1 MGPGLSP
8 PGGQGNP
15 VTNEPTIENIREKGY
30 EALLEWIQQVKPT
43 LLSGEDLENF
53 KKEHITG
60 DVFLDHASDRKFFKE
75 ECNLPAGPSD
85 GLAKLASEVIGKETI
100 GTENQSYLSRHARH
114 ADTS

>member
-43 LLSGEDLENF
+43 LLSGENF

-85 GLAKLASEVIGKETI
+85 GLAKLASEVIEKETI
-100 GTENQSYLSRHARH
+100 DTKSQSYLSRHARH